1 MRLDIAS
8 LSMAILWNI
17 IFISVVF
24 VMEKK
29 KAYTSRKGIQII
41 LIFYL
46 LGVIRMLFPVD
57 FQPSIGIPISKGVFP
72 VVNNVLGLE
81 EHSFLGVDFTIA
93 NGIVIFW
100 SAIAIILMLRYFTEY
115 RQMHRVT

>member
-57 FQPSIGIPISKGVFP
+57 FQPSIGIPISKGVFQ

-93 NGIVIFW
+93 N
-100 SAIAIILMLRYFTEY
+100 
-115 RQMHRVT
+115 

>member
-81 EHSFLGVDFTIA
+81 EHSFFLECDSDYFNVEIFY
-93 NGIVIFW
+93 GISTNASTVSKMF
-100 SAIAIILMLRYFTEY
+100 SDR
-115 RQMHRVT
+115 

>member
-29 KAYTSRKGIQII
+29 RHIQAEKE
-41 LIFYL
+41 F
-46 LGVIRMLFPVD
+46 
-57 FQPSIGIPISKGVFP
+57 K
-72 VVNNVLGLE
+72 
-81 EHSFLGVDFTIA
+81 
-93 NGIVIFW
+93 
-100 SAIAIILMLRYFTEY
+100 
-115 RQMHRVT
+115 

>member
-46 LGVIRMLFPVD
+46 LGVIRFSTINRD
-57 FQPSIGIPISKGVFP
+57 SNIKR
-72 VVNNVLGLE
+72 
-81 EHSFLGVDFTIA
+81 SFSG
-93 NGIVIFW
+93 
-100 SAIAIILMLRYFTEY
+100 R
-115 RQMHRVT
+115 